1 MGRHLPVIQTPSG
14 EDAEAAERPAWQWL
28 LIGAA
33 FVLAVF
39 VPLSLLAA
47 PLGVMLARRVSQAP
61 LASAAI
67 SGAPVLGAFLLSAWA
82 AGAVVGRFG
91 LRAKRHTA
99 PLSGALGGAALLGL
113 VLLRGGFGGLAPLLS
128 VSFVLLG
135 LGAGLAWLGA
145 RFGVRRRPG
154 GSRG

>member
-67 SGAPVLGAFLLSAWA
+67 SGAPVLGEDSELVLPVVTGSRTTSLPFCRMPISVVGLTSRAGVEPLQLLLLSQATMQ
-82 AGAVVGRFG
+82 VP
-91 LRAKRHTA
+91 
-99 PLSGALGGAALLGL
+99 PLPSQFL
-113 VLLRGGFGGLAPLLS
+113 VSQP
-128 VSFVLLG
+128 
-135 LGAGLAWLGA
+135 
-145 RFGVRRRPG
+145 
-154 GSRG
+154 